1 MQGWFNIYESIK
13 VIQHINKSKD
23 KNQVLISIDV
33 EKVFDE
39 IQHTFMKKVLK
50 KLVIEGMFLNIIKG
64 LYDKPI
70 ANIILNKEQ
79 LKPFQL
85 KSGVTQGCPL
95 SPLLFNIVLE
105 SLARV
110 IRKEQEIKRIQ
121 IMKEEKVSQF
131 ADDMI
136 LYLKDSTN
144 STKELLEIINSFGKV
159 AEYKINIQESAA
171 FLYICSH

>member
-121 IMKEEKVSQF
+121 IRKEEKVSQF